1 MQILSVFVCL
11 PLTLPPFLC
20 TPSPSTHL
28 LLSPQR
34 YYCIDDLV
42 DAVEEQLL
50 RLKDEHHPICRVP
63 VITSLDEEHLIVSSS
78 TKPVIKL
85 LYNRGNNKYSY
96 TP

>member
-1 MQILSVFVCL
+1 MAVVLSL
-11 PLTLPPFLC
+11 SLSLSLSPSLPP
-20 TPSPSTHL
+20 SP
-28 LLSPQR
+28 R

-50 RLKDEHHPICRVP
+50 KLKDEHHPICRVP